1 MTNLDRIDKSILKAV
16 QADGRISIL
25 DLSES
30 VGLSPTPCARRLKN
44 LEKNGIISGY
54 HASIDEK
61 KIGFGFSIFISI
73 QLDKQIDGTLKS
85 FESTISLFP
94 EVVDCW
100 LMTGNRDYLM
110 RVAVEDLKEFEH
122 FLTSKLNKVKGVAS
136 IESSIPLR
144 QVKSSSSR
152 KI

>member
-16 QADGRISIL
+16 QSDGRISIL

-144 QVKSSSSR
+144 QVKSGPSR